1 MRRSLAGLLF
11 VVAFVLFALSVSAW
25 WMQRVAFTPSANTDS
40 TYAIL
45 RDDDIRRSVATQI
58 AQHDAPTLSV
68 ETAALR
74 NYIEDS
80 TRIYDGS
87 ALMNRFVSEAHA
99 RVIGD
104 RDEPVVI
111 TPGEQVTIVRDERV
125 ALEPDI
131 ALTVSKVDSISIV
144 NTLSGWV
151 TLLAAGFGA
160 VLMVAGLIMR
170 PERGEFSF
178 AISIGFGALAILTIV
193 LGYLIPLG
201 PLGALSD
208 DTWTGLFPRL
218 ASKSRN
224 STLIIAVIAAAI
236 AGATYVGT
244 SSLRHRRQRSTPLA
258 VGRYREQHS
267 WSSR

>member
-11 VVAFVLFALSVSAW
+11 IVSFVLFALSIGSW

-40 TYAIL
+40 TYSIL

-74 NYIEDS
+74 DYIEDS

-99 RVIGD
+99 RLIGD

-111 TPGEQVTIVRDERV
+111 TPAEQVMIVRSEHV

-144 NTLSGWV
+144 NTLAGWV
-151 TLLAAGFGA
+151 TLFAAGFGA
-160 VLMVAGLIMR
+160 VLLIAGLIMR
-170 PERGEFSF
+170 PERGEFTF
-178 AISIGFGALAILTIV
+178 ALSIGFGALAIFTIV
-193 LGYLIPLG
+193 FGYLV
-201 PLGALSD
+201 PLGALGSLSD
-208 DTWTGLFPRL
+208 ATWTGLFSRL
-218 ASKSRN
+218 ATKSRN
-224 STLIIAVIAAAI
+224 PTLIIAVISGVIAAAI
-236 AGATYVGT
+236 YMGT
-244 SSLRHRRQRSTPLA
+244 SSLRQRRQRSTPLA

-267 WSSR
+267 WSR

>member
-11 VVAFVLFALSVSAW
+11 IVSFVLFALSVSSW
-25 WMQRVAFTPSANTDS
+25 WMQRVAFTPSQSTDS

-45 RDDDIRRSVATQI
+45 RDEDIRRSVATQI
-58 AQHDAPTLSV
+58 AQADAPSLSF
-68 ETAALR
+68 ETSALR
-74 NYIEDS
+74 DYIEDS
-80 TRIYDGS
+80 TRIYEG
-87 ALMNRFVSEAHA
+87 AGLMNRFVSEAHA

-111 TPGEQVTIVRDERV
+111 TASEQVTIVRNELV

-131 ALTVSKVDSISIV
+131 VLTAQKVDSVSIV
-144 NTLSGWV
+144 NTLSRWV

-160 VLMVAGLIMR
+160 VLLIAGLIMR

-178 AISIGFGALAILTIV
+178 ALSVGLGALAILTIL
-193 LGYLIPLG
+193 LGYLLPLG

-208 DTWTGLFPRL
+208 DTWTGVFARL
-218 ASKSRN
+218 AIKSRN
-224 STLIIAVIAAAI
+224 ATLIIAVTS
-236 AGATYVGT
+236 GALAVATFMGT

-267 WSSR
+267 WSR